1 MPFIPF
7 QTVVHATVMSGLDYG
22 ELILTQRNQMITV
35 HCAPSPRYILYT
47 KLLNCVMKLAFFITR
62 RSINFI
68 QSSAVT
74 SSKLFSH
81 FNHSIMMHDPIMDY
95 DYLTLDIPY
104 LHIILVGL
112 YLYCAY
118 STCSEMQTSLKLSS
132 SLLKLYYQSF
142 F

>member
-1 MPFIPF
+1 
-7 QTVVHATVMSGLDYG
+7 
-22 ELILTQRNQMITV
+22 
-35 HCAPSPRYILYT
+35 
-47 KLLNCVMKLAFFITR
+47 
-62 RSINFI
+62 
-68 QSSAVT
+68 
-74 SSKLFSH
+74 
-81 FNHSIMMHDPIMDY
+81 MHDPIMDY

-142 F
+142 FLNLYDFSFYLLLYESLLSDFIA